1 MRHKTIPPADSVH
14 NIQRSPR
21 ENREPATLVQLQQ
34 SYYFCAMITIPTT
47 LVRIFTLCST
57 LFFTCAMQQAPG
69 GGPDDKTSPTVV
81 TTIPAAESVTVPR
94 RTKIIITFSEWI
106 APASKKGITIFPPL
120 PVKIEVVANRLII
133 KPVGMLNE
141 ATTYHIGITTTLQ
154 DLHTNPI
161 SSPVS
166 LMFSTGPS
174 LDSGSLA
181 GCIVEQTVQFTQPK
195 VALFRSPW
203 AVGDSGFMGQPAY
216 LTQTDSSRQ
225 FTFSHI
231 GIGTYR
237 LVAYV
242 DKNNDGHIQPLTEEV
257 YSTVDT
263 CITVKKTTPR
273 VMLYTSAF
281 DTTQQH
287 IESVKAITNHRLS
300 VSWKKPY
307 DASTYTTQPPCK
319 LIRTDSLGSTISLSY
334 VAHLEPTRFSLIT
347 KEALTVAP
355 YQLIVT
361 LTSRTNPLHSSSD
374 TVRFNGTSVPDTVP
388 PVFARSIPL
397 GTTDLLPDMKLCWSE
412 PVLITDTLMLTDTL
426 GDTVPVVCKQLF
438 ADTSQLE
445 VTRSLLSGRRYRLI
459 LLSNS
464 GKDMANNLL
473 KTRDSTDTVAI
484 VTIATTA
491 TDSIATSLQGGSP
504 CLDTNNS
511 SLRRWI
517 FKPFTN
523 FRSFICKDAAGTFRF
538 DSLPA
543 TKGQLGYFI
552 DSNHNNQPDHG
563 NLKPFI
569 APEPFYMFPDTV
581 EARARWDIEDV
592 TLTPC
597 DPCFQRVQPSK
608 TDSSLTKQ
616 Q

>member
-1 MRHKTIPPADSVH
+1 MQNKTVRPADSVH
-14 NIQRSPR
+14 NIQRSPLESR
-21 ENREPATLVQLQQ
+21 ESAPLVQLQQ
-34 SYYFCAMITIPTT
+34 SYYFCLMNTIPTV
-47 LVRIFTLCST
+47 VRIFALCST

-69 GGPDDKTSPTVV
+69 GGPDDTTCPTVIAS
-81 TTIPAAESVTVPR
+81 IPAAESVTVPR
-94 RTKIIITFSEWI
+94 KTKIIITFSEWI
-106 APASKKGITIFPPL
+106 TPASKKGITIFPPL
-120 PVKIEVVANRLII
+120 PVKIEVTANRLII
-133 KPVGMLNE
+133 KPIGMLNE

-195 VALFRSPW
+195 VALFRAPW
-203 AVGDSGFMGQPAY
+203 AAGDSGFMGQPAY

-225 FTFSHI
+225 FAFSHI
-231 GIGTYR
+231 GTGTYR

-242 DKNNDGHIQPLTEEV
+242 DKNNDGRIQPLTEEI
-257 YSTVDT
+257 YSTVDS
-263 CITVKKTTPR
+263 CITVGKTTPR

-287 IESVKAITNHRLS
+287 IEAVKAITNHRLN
-300 VSWKKPY
+300 VVWKKPY
-307 DASTYTTQPPCK
+307 NKNAYKTQPQCK
-319 LIRTDSLGSTISLSY
+319 LIRTDSIESTINLLY
-334 VAHLEPTRFSLIT
+334 VEHPEPTHFSLIT
-347 KEALTVAP
+347 EEALTVAP

-361 LTSRTNPLHSSSD
+361 LTPQAGMLPSSD

-388 PVFARSIPL
+388 PAFIRSIPL
-397 GTTDLLPDMKLCWSE
+397 GTTDLLPDIQLCWPE
-412 PVLITDTLMLTDTL
+412 PVLITDTLILTDTL

-438 ADTSQLE
+438 ADTSQL
-445 VTRSLLSGRRYRLI
+445 VATRSLLSGRRYRLI
-459 LLSNS
+459 LLKQS
-464 GKDMANNLL
+464 GKDLANNLL
-473 KTRDSTDTVAI
+473 KARDSTDTVAI
-484 VTIATTA
+484 VKIITTA

-504 CLDTNNS
+504 CLDTNSS

-523 FRSFICKDAAGTFRF
+523 FRSFLCNDSAGTFRF

-543 TKGQLGYFI
+543 TKGRVGYFI
-552 DSNHNNQPDHG
+552 DDNHNNQPDHG
-563 NLKPFI
+563 SLNPFV
-569 APEPFYMFPDTV
+569 APEPFYLFPDTV
-581 EARARWDIEDV
+581 EARARWDIEGI
-592 TLTPC
+592 TLAPC
-597 DPCFQRVQPSK
+597 DPCFNRVKPSK
-608 TDSSLTKQ
+608 ADSSVAKQ